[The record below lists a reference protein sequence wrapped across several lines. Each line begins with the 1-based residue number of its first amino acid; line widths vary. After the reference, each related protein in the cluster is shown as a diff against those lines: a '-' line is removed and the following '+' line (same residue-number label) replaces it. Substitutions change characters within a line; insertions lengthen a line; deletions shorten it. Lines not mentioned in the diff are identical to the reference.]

1 MSQLH
6 LRLSFYLV
14 VALASAVG
22 CSAGGSTGRPGPRPG
37 EDAGPGGDVDSGG
50 PRPGYDAGPPF
61 DAGPLPAVDTDGDG
75 LSDEDELTRGT
86 DPGNPDSDGDGYS
99 DGVEVLAMTDPASA
113 SSFIPP
119 TDFYVILPYMD
130 PEQHRELEFRARL
143 GRADIFFLVDTTG
156 SMGLAIGNV
165 RSSLSTTIVP
175 AINDAIADAVM
186 GVGDYRDYPISPY
199 GDAGDWSFRL
209 RQAMTADVASV
220 QTALNALAA
229 GGGADGPESTAPALH
244 ETASAVG
251 ACGPDGG
258 FGAPCFRDSSHP
270 IVVVVTDAAFHNGP
284 DTANDY
290 AASVGAPSWAST
302 LAALNARDIKIVG
315 AAVNSAPPIPFPIPI
330 PVASEADLRT
340 LARMTS
346 SVSAAGT
353 ETVYVAPS
361 GTVSD
366 AVVGGIVDLIG
377 AETQDVSARS
387 IDDTTDAVDATR
399 FIRAITPVRATR
411 ALRFDATTFYGVAGG
426 TAVVF
431 DVTFVND
438 FQPAMTNVQIFRAEI
453 EVFEVTSSAR
463 LDLRNVYIVVP
474 PVGGI
479 LI

>member
-6 LRLSFYLV
+6 LMRLSFYIV
-14 VALASAVG
+14 VLALAAATG
-22 CSAGGSTGRPGPRPG
+22 CSASGSTPRGTRPGD
-37 EDAGPGGDVDSGG
+37 DAGPGGDVDSGG
-50 PRPGYDAGPPF
+50 PRPGYDAGPPY

-75 LSDEDELTRGT
+75 LSDEDELARGT
-86 DPGNPDSDGDGYS
+86 DPGNPDTDGDGYA
-99 DGVEVLAMTDPASA
+99 DGVEVLAGTDPASA

-186 GVGDYRDYPISPY
+186 GVGDYRDYPVSPY

-209 RQAMTADVASV
+209 RQAMTADIPSV
-220 QTALNALAA
+220 QTALNSLAA
-229 GGGADGPESTAPALH
+229 GGGNDGPEATAPALH
-244 ETASAVG
+244 ETATGAG

-270 IVVVVTDAAFHNGP
+270 IVVVVTDAEFHNGP
-284 DTANDY
+284 NTANNY
-290 AASVGAPSWAST
+290 AASVGAPSWMST
-302 LAALNARDIKIVG
+302 IAALNAHDIKIVG
-315 AAVNSAPPIPFPIPI
+315 AAVNSTPFPLPIPI
-330 PVASEADLRT
+330 PVASEADLRE
-340 LARMTS
+340 LARLTS
-346 SVSAAGT
+346 SRSSTGT

-366 AVVGGIVDLIG
+366 SVIGGIVDLVG

-387 IDDTTDAVDATR
+387 IDDSSDAVDATR
-399 FIRAITPVRATR
+399 FIRAITPLRATR
-411 ALRFDATTFYGVAGG
+411 ALRSDATTFYGVAGG

-438 FQPAMTNVQIFRAEI
+438 FQPAMSTVQIFRAEI